1 MKLQSKQD
9 TDEEVKQSESEKTQ
23 MQEQQMQ

>member
-9 TDEEVKQSESEKTQ
+9 ADEEVKQSESEKTQ